1 MMPNPK
7 KPDWDTLDDN
17 AFLNQTEINQ
27 SFGEYMKKVLHFDDE
42 SVALFASDLEKLYG
56 VPYLTQDYV
65 ETINRNDTVYEVR
78 YCCTNFSV
86 CGFCS
91 PRTKAFKF
99 YVLFDKNTMQDNTVG
114 AYIEARKLFYI

>member
-42 SVALFASDLEKLYG
+42 SVALFASDLEKL
-56 VPYLTQDYV
+56 
-65 ETINRNDTVYEVR
+65 
-78 YCCTNFSV
+78 
-86 CGFCS
+86 
-91 PRTKAFKF
+91 PR
-99 YVLFDKNTMQDNTVG
+99 
-114 AYIEARKLFYI
+114 